1 MVDIRVPMSKYMVGI
16 QKAIIEVMDACLKEM
31 RKTNKVDVEDL
42 TVENGLFKSFDEI
55 VRRQLD
61 PIWHTLGKKTKQ
73 LVSDLKT
80 LRKLLDYLVRSFVAC
95 FWTLISYNKSVM
107 IRIKFLCIV
116 SIIYTFS

>member
-1 MVDIRVPMSKYMVGI
+1 MSSAMKGI
-16 QKAIIEVMDACLKEM
+16 QDAILGAMDACLREL
-31 RKTNKVDVEDL
+31 RRTNKVDVEDL

-80 LRKLLDYLVRSFVAC
+80 LRKLLDYLVR
-95 FWTLISYNKSVM
+95 
-107 IRIKFLCIV
+107 
-116 SIIYTFS
+116 

>member
-1 MVDIRVPMSKYMVGI
+1 MSAAMKGI
-16 QKAIIEVMDACLKEM
+16 QDAILGSMDACLREL
-31 RKTNKVDVEDL
+31 RRTNKVDVEDL

-80 LRKLLDYLVRSFVAC
+80 LRKLLDYLVR
-95 FWTLISYNKSVM
+95 
-107 IRIKFLCIV
+107 
-116 SIIYTFS
+116 